1 MLERTL
7 WLVAF
12 SAVLLGGYLL
22 WTRYWQQQTRTLALA
37 AVPAQLAGLPLAAGP
52 AILYF
57 TTATCAQC
65 RLQQTPALA
74 RLQQTLDPLQVI
86 KLDAVEHSAL
96 ADFYHVM
103 TVPTTIVLDATRRP
117 VAINHGVAT
126 TERLLTQLEPLTR
139 S

>member
-7 WLVAF
+7 WLVVF
-12 SAVLLGGYLL
+12 SAVLAGGYLL

-37 AVPAQLAGLPLAAGP
+37 AIPAQLAGLPLAAGP
-52 AILYF
+52 AVLYF

-74 RLQQTLDPLQVI
+74 RLQQTLDPLQVV

-103 TVPTTIVLDATRRP
+103 TVPTTIVLDAARRP